1 MFDDF
6 DTQIQSDEFWPE
18 IPEDGEYIDPDEYDD
33 WCAFCTMMDML
44 DN

>member
-6 DTQIQSDEFWPE
+6 DTQIQCDELWPE
-18 IPEDGEYIDPDEYDD
+18 VPEDECVDPDEFDD

>member
-6 DTQIQSDEFWPE
+6 DTMRQCDEYWPE
-18 IPEDGEYIDPDEYDD
+18 VPEDEEIDPDEYDD

-44 DN
+44 ED